1 MTKPIGVYVHIPFC
15 RKRCAYCD
23 FYTAMCVDSVK
34 EGYIKSLKNEINRW
48 GGALSRPADTVYFGG
63 GTPSILGADLLSD
76 LLKVVKSS
84 FFVTENAEITLEV
97 NPEDA
102 TEEFFIKVKKAGFN
116 RLSLGFQS
124 LDDNTLEILGRR
136 HNAQKCVEAFNMARK
151 AGFDNISVDLM
162 LSLPDSSVE
171 NSILSAQKIISLSAE
186 HISCYM
192 LILEEKTAL
201 YAKRDKL
208 HFPSEEAIEQEYL
221 KISKLFCDAGYSHYE
236 ISNFAKSDKMSK
248 HNLKY
253 WRTQE
258 YIGIGPSAYSFV
270 DGERF
275 HYENDLKGFINSPK
289 TVNDGEG
296 GDLLEYVM
304 LTLRL
309 KEGLDEEKIKL
320 RFSKRFSEKLKKTA
334 EKFRENGFLTLENGV
349 ISFTSKGM
357 LVSNSLIT
365 EFMEENMYEDL

>member
-1 MTKPIGVYVHIPFC
+1 
-15 RKRCAYCD
+15 
-23 FYTAMCVDSVK
+23 MCVQSVK

-124 LDDNTLEILGRR
+124 LDDDTLKILGRR

-208 HFPSEEAIEQEYL
+208 HFPSEEAIEQEYTQGSAHRKVSYFSFYHL
-221 KISKLFCDAGYSHYE
+221 VILYALMG
-236 ISNFAKSDKMSK
+236 IV
-248 HNLKY
+248 
-253 WRTQE
+253 RT
-258 YIGIGPSAYSFV
+258 
-270 DGERF
+270 
-275 HYENDLKGFINSPK
+275 
-289 TVNDGEG
+289 
-296 GDLLEYVM
+296 M
-304 LTLRL
+304 
-309 KEGLDEEKIKL
+309 
-320 RFSKRFSEKLKKTA
+320 
-334 EKFRENGFLTLENGV
+334 
-349 ISFTSKGM
+349 
-357 LVSNSLIT
+357 
-365 EFMEENMYEDL
+365 

>member
-1 MTKPIGVYVHIPFC
+1 VVNSDDVILIEDSVQSNLVHAPVLACDSADFKTEVVGTAHISNAPVILAEKIPF
-15 RKRCAYCD
+15 
-23 FYTAMCVDSVK
+23 
-34 EGYIKSLKNEINRW
+34 GI
-48 GGALSRPADTVYFGG
+48 
-63 GTPSILGADLLSD
+63 
-76 LLKVVKSS
+76 
-84 FFVTENAEITLEV
+84 
-97 NPEDA
+97 
-102 TEEFFIKVKKAGFN
+102 
-116 RLSLGFQS
+116 
-124 LDDNTLEILGRR
+124 
-136 HNAQKCVEAFNMARK
+136 
-151 AGFDNISVDLM
+151 
-162 LSLPDSSVE
+162 SSVE
-171 NSILSAQKIISLSAE
+171 SSVLSAQKIISLFPE